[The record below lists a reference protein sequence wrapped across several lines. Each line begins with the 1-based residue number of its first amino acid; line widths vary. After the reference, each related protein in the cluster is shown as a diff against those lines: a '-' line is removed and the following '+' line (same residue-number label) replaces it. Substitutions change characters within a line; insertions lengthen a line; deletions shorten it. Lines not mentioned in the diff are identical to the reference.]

1 MLSTLPASR
10 TRQMNSFTKNCT
22 WIYLRHHSGPPRWI
36 VRRGQ
41 TLESLELV
49 PSQSPA
55 AGFTAVSMV
64 SFFQCWPEVP
74 PAAAA
79 AATVTSTVFICL
91 FIVSSQFLHN
101 RATVNTCLL
110 ANQQV
115 FRTKGSTME
124 KSIIMQEWLEEFLW
138 TFWCS
143 NCLSMLITASILW
156 QGASYKLFKSSF
168 QAWSQRVFDILR
180 RQIFQWSVV
189 EL

>member
-10 TRQMNSFTKNCT
+10 IRQMNSFTKNCT
-22 WIYLRHHSGPPRWI
+22 WIYLLHHSGPPRWI

-64 SFFQCWPEVP
+64 P
-74 PAAAA
+74 PPAAA

-115 FRTKGSTME
+115 FRTKGSTMQ

-168 QAWSQRVFDILR
+168 QAWSQWVLDIIR